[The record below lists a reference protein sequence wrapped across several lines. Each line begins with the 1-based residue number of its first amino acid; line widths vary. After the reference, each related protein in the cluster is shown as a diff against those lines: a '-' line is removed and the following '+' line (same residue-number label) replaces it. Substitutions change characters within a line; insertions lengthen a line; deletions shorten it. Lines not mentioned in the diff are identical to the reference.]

1 MSSDNADIILEIF
14 LAAVDSSFMLFRNQ
28 LQLLGAVCLLV
39 SWKVREHSS
48 ITAQKL
54 IEFTDFNVSLDDL
67 LVRFGSLFFLD
78 ILLVSVL
85 ALLNCDVIF
94 NASIIPH

>member
-1 MSSDNADIILEIF
+1 
-14 LAAVDSSFMLFRNQ
+14 MLFRNQ

-39 SWKVREHSS
+39 SWKVREHST

-67 LVRFGSLFFLD
+67 LVRFSLLF
-78 ILLVSVL
+78 S
-85 ALLNCDVIF
+85 
-94 NASIIPH
+94 

>member
-1 MSSDNADIILEIF
+1 MPIVEVICYNIF
-14 LAAVDSSFMLFRNQ
+14 IFSMIFRNQ
-28 LQLLGAVCLLV
+28 LQLLGSVCLLV

-67 LVRFGSLFFLD
+67 LVRFSPFVFIVFFCFHR
-78 ILLVSVL
+78 
-85 ALLNCDVIF
+85 LNSRNCPCRIKL
-94 NASIIPH
+94 